1 MIHLSVV
8 VKALIVLIAV
18 PFVLYQ
24 VRKPSRWIG
33 GRFLRAMNVAHSALT
48 DWGLSHV
55 PIGQNYTILDVGCGG
70 GRTVGKLTARAPE
83 GRIHGI
89 DYSSE
94 SVAVSRRENAGA
106 IVAGR
111 VAIEKA
117 SVSRLPFADDR
128 FDLVTAVETQYYWPR
143 PLDDMK
149 EIRRVLR
156 PGGRAVVIL
165 ETYRGGRVGAVKGA
179 VMKALRSR
187 HLTLDQHRELFAG
200 AGFSEVEIFTEP
212 RRGWFC
218 GVGRKPADGGGGG
231 PTSERKGPVS

>member
-1 MIHLSVV
+1 MIHLSILA
-8 VKALIVLIAV
+8 KALIILFSV

-33 GRFLRAMNVAHSALT
+33 GRFLRAMNIAHSALT
-48 DWGLSHV
+48 DWGLGHV
-55 PIGQNYTILDVGCGG
+55 GIERNFTILDVGCGG
-70 GRTVGKLTARAPE
+70 GRTVAKLAEQAPE
-83 GRIHGI
+83 GKVYGI
-89 DYSSE
+89 DYSPE

-106 IVAGR
+106 IAAGR
-111 VAIEKA
+111 VGIEKA
-117 SVSRLPFADDR
+117 SVSRLPFSDDH

-149 EIRRVLR
+149 EIRRVLK

-165 ETYRGGRVGAVKGA
+165 ETYRGGRFGAFKGA

-187 HLTLDQHRELFAG
+187 HLTLGQHRELLER
-200 AGFSEVEIFTEP
+200 AGFSDVEIFTEP

-218 GVGRKPADGGGGG
+218 GVGTK
-231 PTSERKGPVS
+231 SV

>member
-1 MIHLSVV
+1 MIHLPVL

-48 DWGLSHV
+48 DWGLGHV
-55 PIGQNYTILDVGCGG
+55 RIERNDTILDVGCGG
-70 GRTVGKLTARAPE
+70 GRTVAKLAERAPE
-83 GRIHGI
+83 GKVHGI

-94 SVAVSRRENAGA
+94 SVAVSRRENAAA
-106 IVAGR
+106 IAEGR

-117 SVSRLPFADDR
+117 SVSRLPFPDDR

-149 EIRRVLR
+149 EIRRVLK

-165 ETYRGGRVGAVKGA
+165 ETYRGGRFGAVKGV
-179 VMKALRSR
+179 VMMALRSR
-187 HLTLDQHRELFAG
+187 HLTLERHRALFEG
-200 AGFSEVEIFTEP
+200 AGFAGVEIFTEP

-218 GVGRKPADGGGGG
+218 GVGTKPD
-231 PTSERKGPVS
+231 